1 METILKTLA
10 NYYILFIFLALVGI
24 FAIIG
29 YFIEKKHPKET
40 PEEPKLDMEAVAK
53 KGGQGLGATLG
64 QNPIFQ
70 DDEVEQLDM
79 TMQPT
84 TFVNSNSANS
94 NLNTSTSSFSSNNQ
108 STSNL
113 ENNSSINNNVENSYM
128 APQNNLNGLNPT
140 NISNNSENISSINPV
155 DSQNLN
161 LQNNQNTMENANSNY
176 TSNNTSFQSSNT
188 FQNNASFQGN
198 TSFQSNQTNQD
209 INVNPSINTNS
220 TEILTTG
227 SSGPTNPSFK
237 SPF

>member
-64 QNPIFQ
+64 QNPISQ

-94 NLNTSTSSFSSNNQ
+94 NLNTSTSSFSS
-108 STSNL
+108 
-113 ENNSSINNNVENSYM
+113 
-128 APQNNLNGLNPT
+128 
-140 NISNNSENISSINPV
+140 INPV

-161 LQNNQNTMENANSNY
+161 LQNNQNTMESANSNY
-176 TSNNTSFQSSNT
+176 TSNNASFQSSNT

-227 SSGPTNPSFK
+227 NSGPTNPGFK

>member
-64 QNPIFQ
+64 QNPLLQ

-84 TFVNSNSANS
+84 TFVNSNSANN

-113 ENNSSINNNVENSYM
+113 ENDSSVNNNVKNSNV
-128 APQNNLNGLNPT
+128 APQNNLNGLNPA
-140 NISNNSENISSINPV
+140 NISNNSENISNINPV

-161 LQNNQNTMENANSNY
+161 LQNNQPS
-176 TSNNTSFQSSNT
+176 QSS
-188 FQNNASFQGN
+188 
-198 TSFQSNQTNQD
+198 
-209 INVNPSINTNS
+209 NS

-227 SSGPTNPSFK
+227 SNGPTNPGFK

>member
-40 PEEPKLDMEAVAK
+40 PEKPKLDMEAVAK
-53 KGGQGLGATLG
+53 KGRQGLGATLG
-64 QNPIFQ
+64 QNPLLQ

-84 TFVNSNSANS
+84 TFVNSNSANN
-94 NLNTSTSSFSSNNQ
+94 NLNISTSSFNSNNQ
-108 STSNL
+108 STFNL
-113 ENNSSINNNVENSYM
+113 ENNSSVNNNVKNSNV
-128 APQNNLNGLNPT
+128 APQNNLNGFNPA
-140 NISNNSENISSINPV
+140 NISNNSENISNINPV
-155 DSQNLN
+155 DIQNLN
-161 LQNNQNTMENANSNY
+161 LQNNQPS
-176 TSNNTSFQSSNT
+176 QSS
-188 FQNNASFQGN
+188 
-198 TSFQSNQTNQD
+198 
-209 INVNPSINTNS
+209 NS

-227 SSGPTNPSFK
+227 SNGPTNPGFK

>member
-40 PEEPKLDMEAVAK
+40 PEKPKLDMEAVAK

-64 QNPIFQ
+64 QNPLLQ

-84 TFVNSNSANS
+84 TFVNSNSANN
-94 NLNTSTSSFSSNNQ
+94 NLNISTSSFNSNNQ
-108 STSNL
+108 STFNL
-113 ENNSSINNNVENSYM
+113 ENNSSVNNNVKNSNV
-128 APQNNLNGLNPT
+128 APQNNLNGFNPA
-140 NISNNSENISSINPV
+140 NISNNSENISNINPV
-155 DSQNLN
+155 DIQNLN
-161 LQNNQNTMENANSNY
+161 LQNNQPS
-176 TSNNTSFQSSNT
+176 QSS
-188 FQNNASFQGN
+188 
-198 TSFQSNQTNQD
+198 
-209 INVNPSINTNS
+209 NS

-227 SSGPTNPSFK
+227 SNGPTNPGFK

>member
-40 PEEPKLDMEAVAK
+40 PEKPKLDMEAVAK
-53 KGGQGLGATLG
+53 KGRQGLGATLG
-64 QNPIFQ
+64 QNPLLQ

-84 TFVNSNSANS
+84 TFVNSNSANN
-94 NLNTSTSSFSSNNQ
+94 NLNTSTSSFNSNNQ
-108 STSNL
+108 STFNL
-113 ENNSSINNNVENSYM
+113 ENDSSVNNNVKNSNV
-128 APQNNLNGLNPT
+128 APQNNLNGFNPV
-140 NISNNSENISSINPV
+140 NISNNSENISNINPV

-161 LQNNQNTMENANSNY
+161 LQNNQPS
-176 TSNNTSFQSSNT
+176 QSS
-188 FQNNASFQGN
+188 
-198 TSFQSNQTNQD
+198 
-209 INVNPSINTNS
+209 NS

-227 SSGPTNPSFK
+227 SNGPTNPGFK

>member
-40 PEEPKLDMEAVAK
+40 PEEPKLNMEAVAK

-64 QNPIFQ
+64 QNPLLQ

-84 TFVNSNSANS
+84 TFVNSNSANN
-94 NLNTSTSSFSSNNQ
+94 NLNTSTSSFNSNNQ

-113 ENNSSINNNVENSYM
+113 ENNSSVNNNVKNSNG
-128 APQNNLNGLNPT
+128 APQNNLNGFNPV
-140 NISNNSENISSINPV
+140 NISNNSENISNINPV

-161 LQNNQNTMENANSNY
+161 LQNNQPS
-176 TSNNTSFQSSNT
+176 QSS
-188 FQNNASFQGN
+188 
-198 TSFQSNQTNQD
+198 
-209 INVNPSINTNS
+209 NS

-227 SSGPTNPSFK
+227 SSGPTNPGFK

>member
-40 PEEPKLDMEAVAK
+40 PEKPKLDMEAVAK
-53 KGGQGLGATLG
+53 KGRQGLGATLG
-64 QNPIFQ
+64 QNPLLQ

-84 TFVNSNSANS
+84 TFVNSNSANN
-94 NLNTSTSSFSSNNQ
+94 NLNTSTSSFNSNNQ
-108 STSNL
+108 STFNL
-113 ENNSSINNNVENSYM
+113 ENTSSVNNNVKNSNV
-128 APQNNLNGLNPT
+128 APQNNLNGFNPV
-140 NISNNSENISSINPV
+140 NISNNSENISNINPV

-161 LQNNQNTMENANSNY
+161 LQNNQPS
-176 TSNNTSFQSSNT
+176 QSS
-188 FQNNASFQGN
+188 
-198 TSFQSNQTNQD
+198 
-209 INVNPSINTNS
+209 NS

-227 SSGPTNPSFK
+227 SDGPTNPGFK

>member
-64 QNPIFQ
+64 QNPLLQ

-84 TFVNSNSANS
+84 TFVNSNSANN

-113 ENNSSINNNVENSYM
+113 ENDSSVNNNVKNSNG
-128 APQNNLNGLNPT
+128 APQNNLNGLNPA
-140 NISNNSENISSINPV
+140 NISNNSENISNINPV

-161 LQNNQNTMENANSNY
+161 LQNNQPS
-176 TSNNTSFQSSNT
+176 QSS
-188 FQNNASFQGN
+188 
-198 TSFQSNQTNQD
+198 
-209 INVNPSINTNS
+209 NS

-227 SSGPTNPSFK
+227 SNGPTNPGFK

>member
-64 QNPIFQ
+64 QNSLLQ

-79 TMQPT
+79 IMQPT
-84 TFVNSNSANS
+84 TFVNSNSANN
-94 NLNTSTSSFSSNNQ
+94 NLNTSTSSFNSNNQ

-113 ENNSSINNNVENSYM
+113 ENNSSVNNNVKNSNG
-128 APQNNLNGLNPT
+128 APQNNLNGFNPA
-140 NISNNSENISSINPV
+140 NVSNNSENISNINPV

-161 LQNNQNTMENANSNY
+161 LQNNQPS
-176 TSNNTSFQSSNT
+176 QSS
-188 FQNNASFQGN
+188 
-198 TSFQSNQTNQD
+198 
-209 INVNPSINTNS
+209 NS

-227 SSGPTNPSFK
+227 SNGPTNPSFK

>member
-40 PEEPKLDMEAVAK
+40 PEKPKLDMEAVAK
-53 KGGQGLGATLG
+53 KGRQGLGSTLG
-64 QNPIFQ
+64 QNPLLQ

-84 TFVNSNSANS
+84 TFVNSNSANN
-94 NLNTSTSSFSSNNQ
+94 NLNTSTSSFNSNNQ
-108 STSNL
+108 STFNL
-113 ENNSSINNNVENSYM
+113 ENNSSVNNNVKNSNM
-128 APQNNLNGLNPT
+128 APQNNLNGFNPV
-140 NISNNSENISSINPV
+140 NISNNSENISNINPV

-161 LQNNQNTMENANSNY
+161 LQNNQPS
-176 TSNNTSFQSSNT
+176 QSS
-188 FQNNASFQGN
+188 
-198 TSFQSNQTNQD
+198 
-209 INVNPSINTNS
+209 NS

-227 SSGPTNPSFK
+227 SNGPTNPGFK

>member
-64 QNPIFQ
+64 QNPLLQ

-84 TFVNSNSANS
+84 TFVNSNSANN

-113 ENNSSINNNVENSYM
+113 ENDSSVNNNVKNSNG
-128 APQNNLNGLNPT
+128 APQNNLNGFNPV
-140 NISNNSENISSINPV
+140 NISNNSENISNINPV

-161 LQNNQNTMENANSNY
+161 LQNNQPS
-176 TSNNTSFQSSNT
+176 QSS
-188 FQNNASFQGN
+188 
-198 TSFQSNQTNQD
+198 
-209 INVNPSINTNS
+209 NS

-227 SSGPTNPSFK
+227 SNGPTNPGFK

>member
-29 YFIEKKHPKET
+29 YFIEKKHPKKT

-64 QNPIFQ
+64 QNPRLQ

-84 TFVNSNSANS
+84 TFVNSNSANN
-94 NLNTSTSSFSSNNQ
+94 NLNTSTSSFNSNNQ
-108 STSNL
+108 STFNL
-113 ENNSSINNNVENSYM
+113 ENNSSVNNNVKNSNG
-128 APQNNLNGLNPT
+128 APQNNLNGFNPA
-140 NISNNSENISSINPV
+140 NISNNSENISNINPV
-155 DSQNLN
+155 NSQNLN
-161 LQNNQNTMENANSNY
+161 LQNNQPS
-176 TSNNTSFQSSNT
+176 QSS
-188 FQNNASFQGN
+188 
-198 TSFQSNQTNQD
+198 
-209 INVNPSINTNS
+209 NS

-227 SSGPTNPSFK
+227 SNGPTNPGFK

>member
-64 QNPIFQ
+64 QNPLLQ

-84 TFVNSNSANS
+84 TFVNSNSANN
-94 NLNTSTSSFSSNNQ
+94 NLNISTSSFNSNNQ

-113 ENNSSINNNVENSYM
+113 ENNSSVNNNVKNSNV
-128 APQNNLNGLNPT
+128 APQNNLNGFNPA
-140 NISNNSENISSINPV
+140 NISNNSENISNINPV

-161 LQNNQNTMENANSNY
+161 LQNNQPS
-176 TSNNTSFQSSNT
+176 QSS
-188 FQNNASFQGN
+188 
-198 TSFQSNQTNQD
+198 
-209 INVNPSINTNS
+209 NS

-227 SSGPTNPSFK
+227 SSGPTNPGFK

>member
-64 QNPIFQ
+64 QNSLLQ

-94 NLNTSTSSFSSNNQ
+94 NLNTSTSSFNSNNQ

-113 ENNSSINNNVENSYM
+113 ENNSSINNNVKNSNG
-128 APQNNLNGLNPT
+128 APQNNLNGFNPV
-140 NISNNSENISSINPV
+140 NISNNSENISNINPV

-161 LQNNQNTMENANSNY
+161 LQNNQPS
-176 TSNNTSFQSSNT
+176 QSS
-188 FQNNASFQGN
+188 
-198 TSFQSNQTNQD
+198 
-209 INVNPSINTNS
+209 NS

-227 SSGPTNPSFK
+227 SNGPTNPGFK

>member
-64 QNPIFQ
+64 QNPISQ

-94 NLNTSTSSFSSNNQ
+94 NLNTSTSSFSS
-108 STSNL
+108 
-113 ENNSSINNNVENSYM
+113 
-128 APQNNLNGLNPT
+128 
-140 NISNNSENISSINPV
+140 INPV

-161 LQNNQNTMENANSNY
+161 LQNNQNTMESANSNY
-176 TSNNTSFQSSNT
+176 TSNNASFQSSNT

-227 SSGPTNPSFK
+227 SSGPTNPGFK